1 MRREKMEYVSLER
14 ITKMIKRRY
23 YVALLFVQASQ
34 NLHAVDEGW
43 QHMSDKQISALT
55 RDQVTSISD
64 ANLVRLSANW
74 ITHLVNPSRS
84 EHEPRCNGQVSVR
97 EWQQNHARQTSR
109 MTDYQIVNLNRDK
122 FGELCAY
129 DFENISPETMT
140 KIDVTEIHSH
150 EIPALLNPKTIINT
164 NITTYTF
171 TLPRQT
177 HILTENQI
185 KSLRPQ
191 QLSELRYDDLH
202 NISNEC
208 IRELTVEQINA
219 LSPNSIAYLINPA
232 RFAIENEANNAD
244 GENRTPLL
252 SRDQFNNL
260 RPEQLA
266 DLTVKDYDFLQDD
279 YLALLN
285 NDKKR
290 VLFPK
295 CLSPEK
301 FSALPDE
308 ELRRLTDEQL
318 RQLTLRQMSQLTQNK
333 LQLFRLAQLPE
344 RNADYAVNIRNI
356 PPIRIRAMTND
367 ELNQLLFG

>member
-1 MRREKMEYVSLER
+1 MEYVSLER

-23 YVALLFVQASQ
+23 YVALLFVPALQ
-34 NLHAVDEGW
+34 NVNAADEGW

-74 ITHLVNPSRS
+74 IKHLINPLRA
-84 EHEPRCNGQVSVR
+84 ENEPRCNGQVSVR
-97 EWQQNHARQTSR
+97 EWQQNHARHTSR
-109 MTDYQIVNLNRDK
+109 ITDYQIVNLNRDK

-140 KIDVTEIHSH
+140 KIDVTEIHGH

-208 IRELTVEQINA
+208 IQELTVEQINA

-260 RPEQLA
+260 RPDQLA

-367 ELNQLLFG
+367 ELNQLLFR